1 MKHFSLLF
9 FLIGLN
15 FLSFSQN
22 YSRVKVFGNDTEIYR
37 LGQLGVAVD
46 HGITKKGVFFISD
59 FSKEEIQIMND
70 HDFSYEIEILD
81 VQEYYIQLLNNPVSH
96 SGPILKNANCS
107 GGSGSSQFTPEIPAN
122 FNLGTMGGYLKYN
135 EMLAEL
141 DSMFAQYPNLISVKT
156 QIATPFPFLTN
167 ENRPIYHVKISD
179 NPNTN
184 EAEPKVLYTAIHHAR
199 EPMSMMETIFY
210 MWYLLENYGTNDEV
224 TYLVNNTQM
233 FFVPCLNPDGFIYN
247 ETTNPTG
254 GGMHRKNR
262 RNVGTTNKGVDLNRN
277 YSYGWGTTGVSTNV
291 NNDTYPGTGAF
302 SEPETQALRWL
313 VQNHNFTMAFN
324 AHTYA
329 RDILFPIGTTT
340 AEFADHHNYFQDY
353 TLHMAELNGYTA
365 MKASDLY
372 PASGDSDDYMY
383 KVDIGVGEKDTIF
396 AHTPEVG
403 TAFWQP
409 SDEIFSTSAEMVF
422 PNLVLAH
429 LTRNYV
435 LVKDA
440 DPSSI
445 ATLTGSFNHTAK
457 RLGRE
462 AGVVTVSIEPILNIS
477 TVGNPVSYNL
487 NLQQSLPGSISYV
500 LNPAIQFGDEIKY
513 ILKTDNGLWI
523 KKDTIT
529 KTYGAITLQV
539 LDDASSNINWTG
551 TWGTTT
557 STFVSPTK
565 SFYDGSTGDYS
576 NNANKTYT
584 YTPTINLSTA
594 TSAMVSFY
602 AKWEIEADYDFVQFQ
617 VSTDNG
623 ATWIGQCGNY
633 TVLGT
638 SANGSVQP
646 ENQPIYEGNQ
656 VNWVFEEINLS
667 DYLGQQI
674 KFRFQ
679 FQSDGGSV
687 ADGFYFDD
695 FKIFYNLDNQIGT
708 PLASFSTTGN
718 NFCQN
723 SPITFTD
730 FSTNSP
736 SSWSWNFGDGGTS
749 TQQNPQHTYS
759 NPGNY
764 TVSLTVTNAT
774 GFNSTSDTI
783 TIESCVST
791 TDLLANGVSIRPN
804 PNNGNFIITGLDENT
819 QFTIFDFNGKKVL
832 QRTVNMS
839 SEKIELAFV
848 RSGLYYLE
856 ASKNRQ
862 IGRMKFAVIN

>member
-1 MKHFSLLF
+1 M
-9 FLIGLN
+9 
-15 FLSFSQN
+15 SFSQN

-70 HDFSYEIEILD
+70 HDFSYEIEIPD

-122 FNLGTMGGYLKYN
+122 FNLGTMGGYLKYD

-141 DSMFAQYPNLISVKT
+141 DAMLAQYPNLIS
-156 QIATPFPFLTN
+156 ARTPISTFLTS

-224 TYLVNNTQM
+224 TYLVNNTQL

-262 RNVGTTNKGVDLNRN
+262 RNVGTSNKGVDLNRN

-329 RDILFPIGTTT
+329 RSILFPIGVTNE
-340 AEFADHHNYFQDY
+340 EFADHHDYFQDY
-353 TLHMAELNGYTA
+353 TLHMAEINAYTA

-440 DPSSI
+440 DPSTI
-445 ATLTGSFNHTAK
+445 ATLSGSFNHTAK

-477 TVGNPVSYNL
+477 SVGNPVSYNL

-539 LDDASSNINWTG
+539 LDDATSNTNWTG

-557 STFVSPTK
+557 STFVSPSK
-565 SFYDGSTGDYS
+565 SFYDGSTGNYS

-584 YTPTINLSTA
+584 YTPTINLTTA

-674 KFRFQ
+674 KFRFK

-695 FKIFYNLDNQIGT
+695 FKIFYNLDNQIGV

-718 NFCQN
+718 SFCQN

-764 TVSLTVTNAT
+764 TVNLIVTNAT
-774 GFNSTSDTI
+774 GFNSTSETI

-839 SEKIELAFV
+839 SEKIELVLV

-856 ASKNRQ
+856 ASKNGQ

>member
-1 MKHFSLLF
+1 
-9 FLIGLN
+9 
-15 FLSFSQN
+15 
-22 YSRVKVFGNDTEIYR
+22 
-37 LGQLGVAVD
+37 
-46 HGITKKGVFFISD
+46 
-59 FSKEEIQIMND
+59 
-70 HDFSYEIEILD
+70 
-81 VQEYYIQLLNNPVSH
+81 
-96 SGPILKNANCS
+96 
-107 GGSGSSQFTPEIPAN
+107 
-122 FNLGTMGGYLKYN
+122 
-135 EMLAEL
+135 
-141 DSMFAQYPNLISVKT
+141 
-156 QIATPFPFLTN
+156 
-167 ENRPIYHVKISD
+167 
-179 NPNTN
+179 
-184 EAEPKVLYTAIHHAR
+184 
-199 EPMSMMETIFY
+199 
-210 MWYLLENYGTNDEV
+210 
-224 TYLVNNTQM
+224 
-233 FFVPCLNPDGFIYN
+233 
-247 ETTNPTG
+247 
-254 GGMHRKNR
+254 KNR
-262 RNVGTTNKGVDLNRN
+262 RNIGTTNKGVDLNRN

-353 TLHMAELNGYTA
+353 TLHMVELNAYTA

-477 TVGNPVSYNL
+477 SVGNPVSYNL

-500 LNPAIQFGDEIKY
+500 LNPAIQFGDQIKY

-539 LDDASSNINWTG
+539 LDDATSNTNWTG

-718 NFCQN
+718 SFCQN

-774 GFNSTSDTI
+774 GFNSTSETI

-804 PNNGNFIITGLDENT
+804 PNNGNFIMTGLDENT
-819 QFTIFDFNGKKVL
+819 QFTIFDFH
-832 QRTVNMS
+832 
-839 SEKIELAFV
+839 
-848 RSGLYYLE
+848 LE
-856 ASKNRQ
+856 
-862 IGRMKFAVIN
+862 

>member
-1 MKHFSLLF
+1 
-9 FLIGLN
+9 
-15 FLSFSQN
+15 
-22 YSRVKVFGNDTEIYR
+22 
-37 LGQLGVAVD
+37 
-46 HGITKKGVFFISD
+46 
-59 FSKEEIQIMND
+59 
-70 HDFSYEIEILD
+70 
-81 VQEYYIQLLNNPVSH
+81 
-96 SGPILKNANCS
+96 
-107 GGSGSSQFTPEIPAN
+107 
-122 FNLGTMGGYLKYN
+122 
-135 EMLAEL
+135 
-141 DSMFAQYPNLISVKT
+141 
-156 QIATPFPFLTN
+156 
-167 ENRPIYHVKISD
+167 
-179 NPNTN
+179 
-184 EAEPKVLYTAIHHAR
+184 
-199 EPMSMMETIFY
+199 
-210 MWYLLENYGTNDEV
+210 
-224 TYLVNNTQM
+224 
-233 FFVPCLNPDGFIYN
+233 
-247 ETTNPTG
+247 
-254 GGMHRKNR
+254 
-262 RNVGTTNKGVDLNRN
+262 
-277 YSYGWGTTGVSTNV
+277 
-291 NNDTYPGTGAF
+291 
-302 SEPETQALRWL
+302 
-313 VQNHNFTMAFN
+313 
-324 AHTYA
+324 
-329 RDILFPIGTTT
+329 
-340 AEFADHHNYFQDY
+340 
-353 TLHMAELNGYTA
+353 
-365 MKASDLY
+365 
-372 PASGDSDDYMY
+372 MY

-445 ATLTGSFNHTAK
+445 ATLTGNFNHTAK

-477 TVGNPVSYNL
+477 SVGNPVSYNL
-487 NLQQSLPGSISYV
+487 NLQHSLPGSISYV

-539 LDDASSNINWTG
+539 LDDATSNTNWTG

-557 STFVSPTK
+557 LTFVSPSK

-584 YTPTINLSTA
+584 YTPTINLTTA

-602 AKWEIEADYDFVQFQ
+602 AKWEIEADFDFVQFQ

-718 NFCQN
+718 SFCQN

-759 NPGNY
+759 N
-764 TVSLTVTNAT
+764 
-774 GFNSTSDTI
+774 
-783 TIESCVST
+783 
-791 TDLLANGVSIRPN
+791 
-804 PNNGNFIITGLDENT
+804 
-819 QFTIFDFNGKKVL
+819 
-832 QRTVNMS
+832 
-839 SEKIELAFV
+839 
-848 RSGLYYLE
+848 
-856 ASKNRQ
+856 
-862 IGRMKFAVIN
+862 